1 MRVAVVG
8 NGRSVHAIVRSRAI
22 ADRGHDVRLVTV
34 GPVLSGGG
42 LEVKTRPMPR
52 HPLEAAHAARGFLAD
67 LKTFRPDLLHVHYA
81 GGRLGMLAL
90 LSSVRPLVVTVMGG
104 DVLEDQHPGG
114 HMSGADR
121 RTTRRLLEEAAM
133 ILVKSDTLRPA
144 VAAFGDF
151 AEKVRTVRW
160 GVDPAVF
167 RRDDEAAR
175 ALRARLDLAPADRV
189 ILSPRILQP
198 PYNVHLIVEAL
209 PQVLATVPGA
219 VLLVTEYQADES
231 YRRRLEEIARAAGC
245 APRVRFVG
253 RVDHA
258 DMPALYTLAEVV
270 VSVPA
275 SDGLP
280 QSLFEALACEA
291 PTVVGALEAYR
302 EVVRDGETGCVSA
315 FTPEAIAVAIL
326 RIFGDADLRSKMG
339 YAGRRQVLA
348 VASLPREAERVEGF
362 YREALAA
369 PRRRR
374 GLASRLGDALALA
387 VRGRTS

>member
-1 MRVAVVG
+1 MG
-8 NGRSVHAIVRSRAI
+8 NGHSVHTMVRGRAI

-34 GPVLSGGG
+34 GPVLDGGG
-42 LEVKTRPMPR
+42 VEVKTRPMPR
-52 HPLEAAHAARGFLAD
+52 HPFEAAGAVRGFLAD
-67 LKTFRPDLLHVHYA
+67 LETFRPDLLHVHYA

-114 HMSGADR
+114 RMSRADR

-133 ILVKSDTLRPA
+133 ILVKSDALRPA
-144 VAAFGDF
+144 VATFGDF
-151 AEKVRTVRW
+151 GERVRTVRW

-167 RRDDEAAR
+167 QPDHPAAR
-175 ALRARLDLAPADRV
+175 ALRARWDLSPTDRV

-198 PYNVHLIVEAL
+198 LYNVHLIVEAM
-209 PQVLATVPGA
+209 PQVLTAAPEA
-219 VLLVTEYQADES
+219 VLLVTEYQADGD
-231 YRRRLEEIARAAGC
+231 YRRHLEDIARQAGC

-258 DMPALYTLAEVV
+258 DMPALYTLAEAV
-270 VSVPA
+270 VSIPA

-291 PTVVGALEAYR
+291 PTVVGALAAYR
-302 EVVRDGETGCVSA
+302 EVVRDGETGCVSDFSA
-315 FTPEAIAVAIL
+315 GAIAAAIL
-326 RIFGDADLRSKMG
+326 RILGDASLRSRMG
-339 YAGRRQVLA
+339 SAGRRQVLA

-362 YREALAA
+362 YREALMA
-369 PRRRR
+369 PRRRPR
-374 GLASRLGDALALA
+374 LASRLGDALALV
-387 VRGRTS
+387 VRGSAS